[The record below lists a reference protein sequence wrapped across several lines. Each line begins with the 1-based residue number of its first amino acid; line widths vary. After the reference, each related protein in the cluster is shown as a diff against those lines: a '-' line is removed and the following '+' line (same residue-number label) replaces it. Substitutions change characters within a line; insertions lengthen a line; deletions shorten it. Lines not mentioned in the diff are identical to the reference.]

1 MLKPAAFLLVSFV
14 VPVLA
19 LLAPAPGHSMGSA
32 PVAALQVG
40 LIRQGLYEGPV
51 DGLTGP
57 ATRRAL
63 RGLGRHFVRT
73 NPFDARRRLRTA
85 LGRWGKHELGAR
97 SLHVGYSGWDVAEL
111 QFLLAWHGF
120 PSGLF
125 DGAFEQH
132 VEKALVRFQRSV
144 HLPVDGVAGRQTI
157 VSLESTRLPRC
168 PISLA
173 WPVRAPMTS
182 PFGPR
187 GFGFHSGIDLGASAN
202 TPVKAAADG
211 KVVWASYMAGGWGNL
226 VILVHGRGV
235 QSMYAHLASIDV
247 HVGEPVAKGEEIG
260 RVGAT
265 GDAAGPHLHFEVR
278 VWGAAVNPLPALK

>member
-1 MLKPAAFLLVSFV
+1 MFRPAWFV
-14 VPVLA
+14 VPIVA
-19 LLAPAPGHSMGSA
+19 LLAPASAHSMGSA

-40 LIRQGLYEGPV
+40 LIRQGLYDGPV

-57 ATRRAL
+57 ATKRAL
-63 RGLGRHFVRT
+63 RSLDRHFVRT
-73 NPFDARRRLRTA
+73 DPFDDRRRVRKA
-85 LGRWGKHELGAR
+85 FGRWGKYELGAR
-97 SLHVGYSGWDVAEL
+97 TLHVGYSGWDVAEL

-125 DGAFEQH
+125 DGAFEHH

-144 HLPVDGVAGRQTI
+144 RLPVDGVAGARTI
-157 VSLESTRLPRC
+157 SSLESMQLPIC

-173 WPVRAPMTS
+173 WPVRARLTS

-187 GFGFHSGIDLGASAN
+187 GFGFHSGIDLGAAAN
-202 TPVKAAADG
+202 TPVRAAADG
-211 KVVWASYMAGGWGNL
+211 RVVWAGYMAGGWGDL
-226 VILVHGRGV
+226 VILLHRRGV
-235 QSMYAHLASIDV
+235 QSMYAHLARVDV
-247 HVGEPVAKGEEIG
+247 HLGERVGQGEEIG

-265 GDAAGPHLHFEVR
+265 GDAVGPHLHFEVR

>member
-1 MLKPAAFLLVSFV
+1 M
-14 VPVLA
+14 A
-19 LLAPAPGHSMGSA
+19 LLAPGSGHSIGSA

-40 LIRQGLYEGPV
+40 LIRQGLYDGPV
-51 DGLTGP
+51 DGLAGP
-57 ATRRAL
+57 ATKQAL
-63 RGLGRHFVRT
+63 RNLDRQFSPTNSAVDRGL
-73 NPFDARRRLRTA
+73 RRKF
-85 LGRWGKHELGAR
+85 GRWGTHELGAR
-97 SLHVGYSGWDVAEL
+97 TLSWGYSGWDVAEL

-132 VEKALVRFQRSV
+132 VERALVRFQRSM
-144 HLPVDGVAGRQTI
+144 HLPPDGVAGRRTI
-157 VSLESTRLPRC
+157 SALESTRLPRC

-173 WPVRAPMTS
+173 WPVRARLTS

-187 GFGFHSGIDLGASAN
+187 GFGFHSGIDLGAPMD

-211 KVVWASYMAGGWGNL
+211 TVVWANYMAGGWGNL
-226 VILVHGRGV
+226 VILAHRRGV
-235 QSMYAHLASIDV
+235 QSMYAHLARVEV
-247 HVGEPVAKGEEIG
+247 HPGERVSAGEEIG

-278 VWGAAVNPLPALK
+278 VWGAAVDPLPALK